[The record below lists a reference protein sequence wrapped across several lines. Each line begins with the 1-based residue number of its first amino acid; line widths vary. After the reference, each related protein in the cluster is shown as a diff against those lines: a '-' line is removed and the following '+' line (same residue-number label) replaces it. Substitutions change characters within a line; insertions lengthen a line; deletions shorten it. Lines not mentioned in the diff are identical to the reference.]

1 MYIRNISA
9 KFCLPHRI
17 SQCDLYM
24 RNISYLGKNMFT
36 FRYLKIVKDLGNYH
50 RNNLVI
56 DIFLYCLEL
65 ELDQHFVLTSVE
77 DFMMVVNLNCS
88 SETKF
93 QKILKIFSIVLSI
106 IQNIYQ
112 INNSFHLNPVFLKLI
127 YFIFIFITPA
137 PL

>member
-1 MYIRNISA
+1 MYMRNMSA
-9 KFCLPHRI
+9 KFYLPHRT

-36 FRYLKIVKDLGNYH
+36 LRYLKIVKVLGNYH

-56 DIFLYCLEL
+56 EIFLYCLEL

-77 DFMMVVNLNCS
+77 DFMMVVSLNCS

-93 QKILKIFSIVLSI
+93 KKILQISSIVLSI
-106 IQNIYQ
+106 IENIYQ
-112 INNSFHLNPVFLKLI
+112 INNSFHLNAVFLKLI
-127 YFIFIFITPA
+127 YFIFIFITIA